1 LPDICLANKT
11 CEKALEMKEEY
22 DKCVITFTAIFL
34 LNLAIILAILG
45 QLFEKKGRKLG
56 APAGKAFLSSLSLS
70 LPISLS
76 LSRTCLFVC
85 FAVVCES

>member
-1 LPDICLANKT
+1 MCRLRRLPDICLANKT

-45 QLFEKKGRKLG
+45 QLFEKKGRK
-56 APAGKAFLSSLSLS
+56 GKFLRIFILRDFQSKSS
-70 LPISLS
+70 
-76 LSRTCLFVC
+76 
-85 FAVVCES
+85 